1 MPAASIA
8 LLPCVSAR
16 SHTHKHPHSQVIE
29 LSQQNT
35 QLEEEA
41 LSLEQKLG
49 EAENSVEEGQKK
61 VAELS
66 NRMASGADGSKELR
80 EALKEGEVRC

>member
-1 MPAASIA
+1 M
-8 LLPCVSAR
+8 
-16 SHTHKHPHSQVIE
+16 IE

-61 VAELS
+61 VCSARFCYYAAVLLS
-66 NRMASGADGSKELR
+66 FTICAFHFVILLTVGPCSSGG
-80 EALKEGEVRC
+80 GC